1 MTICERLFDE
11 LELRGLTAYGL
22 AKVLGV
28 HPTTISNWK
37 QRNTDPP
44 SKYII
49 AICGFIG
56 CSIEYLLTGEDAGA
70 PVVIKKE
77 PVPGISENGR
87 EMLALYE
94 KLSER
99 DQLLL
104 LGRLQEMA
112 SPMLGDSGEK
122 NQKDGARSVAG

>member
-11 LELRGLTAYGL
+11 LKLRGLTSYGL
-22 AKVLGV
+22 AKVLGI

-49 AICGFIG
+49 AICGFLG
-56 CSIEYLLTGEDAGA
+56 CSIEYLLMGEDTGA
-70 PVVIKKE
+70 PVVTKKE

-104 LGRLQEMA
+104 LGRLQDMA
-112 SPMLGDSGEK
+112 SPMLGDSREK
-122 NQKDGARSVAG
+122 NQKDDAHSAAG

>member
-11 LELRGLTAYGL
+11 LKLRGLTSYGL
-22 AKVLGV
+22 AKVLGI

-49 AICGFIG
+49 AICGFLG
-56 CSIEYLLTGEDAGA
+56 CSIEYLLMGENTGA
-70 PVVIKKE
+70 PVVTKKE

-112 SPMLGDSGEK
+112 SPMLGDSREK
-122 NQKDGARSVAG
+122 NQKDDARSAAG